1 MGRRKAAK
9 KEKAASDSEDFDLYG
24 SDEEEKAERKAAEKA
39 APKAA
44 EDEEAK
50 RKAADE
56 DARKKADKVHLPW
69 KASDVP
75 QLRPSSRICFITMPG
90 DLFTHKM
97 MVPQASME
105 VLLARGLIEELE
117 TSCSREQRY

>member
-9 KEKAASDSEDFDLYG
+9 KEKAASDNSDFDLYG

-56 DARKKADKVHLPW
+56 DARRKADKVHLPW

-75 QLRPSSRICFITMPG
+75 QLRPSGAGASQLCDPPNSKFSSRICFVTMPG
-90 DLFTHKM
+90 
-97 MVPQASME
+97 
-105 VLLARGLIEELE
+105 
-117 TSCSREQRY
+117 